1 MGDHPEPIELA
12 DEVTGDLPMADRR
25 PRMPEPLPV
34 RLVVIDDVHLTTPAG
49 NEELL
54 DEFFVD
60 LLGFERDA
68 DDSKIIYRADNARIL
83 YDVLEVPA
91 CRVNYRP
98 IQIEVPSLVEMELKF
113 VEAEIEFTRQKG
125 LSPGQD
131 SLLLLDPAGNWME
144 ILETRVVW

>member
-1 MGDHPEPIELA
+1 MGDHLEPIELA

-25 PRMPEPLPV
+25 PRMPEPIPV

-68 DDSKIIYRADNARIL
+68 DDSKIIYRSDNARIL

-113 VEAEIEFTRQKG
+113 VETEIEFTRQKG

>member
-1 MGDHPEPIELA
+1 MGDHLEPIELA
-12 DEVTGDLPMADRR
+12 EAATGDLPMADRR

-54 DEFFVD
+54 DEFFVE

-83 YDVLEVPA
+83 FEVLEVPA

-98 IQIEVPSLVEMELKF
+98 IQIEVRSLVEMEVKF
-113 VEAEIEFTRQKG
+113 VEAEIESTRQKG

-131 SLLLLDPAGNWME
+131 SLLLMDPAGNWME

>member
-1 MGDHPEPIELA
+1 MGDNLEPIELA
-12 DEVTGDLPMADRR
+12 NEATGGLPTADRR

-34 RLVVIDDVHLTTPAG
+34 RLVVIDDVHLTSPAG

-54 DEFFVD
+54 NEFFLD
-60 LLGFERDA
+60 LLGLERNA
-68 DDSKIIYRADNARIL
+68 DDAQIIYRADNARIFFE
-83 YDVLEVPA
+83 VVEVPA

-98 IQIEVPSLVEMELKF
+98 IQIEVPSLIEMELKL
-113 VEAEIEFTRQKG
+113 VGAEIEFTRQKG

-144 ILETRVVW
+144 ILEARVVW

>member
-1 MGDHPEPIELA
+1 MGDNLEPIELA
-12 DEVTGDLPMADRR
+12 NEATGGLPTADRR

-34 RLVVIDDVHLTTPAG
+34 RLVVIDDVHLTSPAG

-54 DEFFVD
+54 NEFFVD
-60 LLGFERDA
+60 LLGFERNA
-68 DDSKIIYRADNARIL
+68 DDAKIIYRADNARIFFE
-83 YDVLEVPA
+83 VVEVPA

-98 IQIEVPSLVEMELKF
+98 IQIEVPSLIEMEMKL
-113 VEAEIEFTRQKG
+113 VGAEIEFTRQKG

-144 ILETRVVW
+144 ILEARVVW